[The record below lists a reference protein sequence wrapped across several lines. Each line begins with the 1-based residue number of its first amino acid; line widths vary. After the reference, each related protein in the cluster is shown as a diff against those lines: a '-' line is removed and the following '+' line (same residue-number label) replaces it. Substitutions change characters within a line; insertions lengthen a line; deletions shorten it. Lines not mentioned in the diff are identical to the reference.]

1 MATNLL
7 EAYKGRL
14 AVADKV
20 YSESHNGE
28 KLSNAKKLLVANCLK
43 NVNAFLNEA
52 FENSVGT
59 QRADLGA
66 WKKFALNLTTVALP
80 NLIAPELVI
89 VYPMPAYSG
98 YITYLEYT
106 AGSNKGQTKQGDMFN
121 SVFGLG
127 KVDVNYTGS
136 HVVETVATTGTAGSF
151 KPAWTPLVEGFFV
164 DGDAHYDLKITK
176 GDAVTYANV
185 ATYTPTEGDKVA
197 YVYDN
202 VVIPQN
208 DLPILNVEPKG
219 IALQAK
225 ARRIAIY
232 FSQMAAFQAKTDYG
246 FNMQDQLA
254 EKAVG
259 QLSYEIDTE
268 VCQLLVDTAVANVG
282 TGTNPLDW
290 SRTVPLGVSKPDHYQ
305 GFAEVVEIGRQII
318 YDRTRRF
325 APNYM
330 LIASNILP
338 ILTFVKGFVAA
349 PAGEVNGPYFA
360 GTLNGLK
367 VFVTP
372 SIEPGR
378 FVIGVNGNDAMSSA
392 AVYAPYMP
400 IVPTQLLQYADGGT
414 SQGWSTLYDL
424 KVLNKDLLVTGKVT
438 DGEVYSGEIVYT
450 KDHA

>member
-136 HVVETVATTGTAGSF
+136 HVVENIDASATTFT
-151 KPAWTPLVEGFFV
+151 PAWTPVLDGKVELQKTA
-164 DGDAHYDLKITK
+164 DGTWEEKTL
-176 GDAVTYANV
+176 
-185 ATYTPTEGDKVA
+185 TEGSVTITQGTYNKA
-197 YVYDN
+197 RYTYDN

-282 TGTNPLDW
+282 AGTNPLDW

-438 DGEVYSGEIVYT
+438 GGDITSGEIVRT
-450 KDHA
+450 QAVGG

>member
-1 MATNLL
+1 
-7 EAYKGRL
+7 
-14 AVADKV
+14 
-20 YSESHNGE
+20 
-28 KLSNAKKLLVANCLK
+28 
-43 NVNAFLNEA
+43 
-52 FENSVGT
+52 
-59 QRADLGA
+59 
-66 WKKFALNLTTVALP
+66 
-80 NLIAPELVI
+80 
-89 VYPMPAYSG
+89 
-98 YITYLEYT
+98 
-106 AGSNKGQTKQGDMFN
+106 
-121 SVFGLG
+121 
-127 KVDVNYTGS
+127 
-136 HVVETVATTGTAGSF
+136 
-151 KPAWTPLVEGFFV
+151 
-164 DGDAHYDLKITK
+164 
-176 GDAVTYANV
+176 
-185 ATYTPTEGDKVA
+185 
-197 YVYDN
+197 
-202 VVIPQN
+202 
-208 DLPILNVEPKG
+208 
-219 IALQAK
+219 
-225 ARRIAIY
+225 
-232 FSQMAAFQAKTDYG
+232 MAAFQAKTDYG

-282 TGTNPLDW
+282 AGTNPLDW

-392 AVYAPYMP
+392 AVYAPYMS
-400 IVPTQLLQYADGGT
+400 IVPTSLLQFADGTT
-414 SQGWSTLYDL
+414 SQGFSTLYDL
-424 KVLNKDLLVTGKVT
+424 KVLNKDLIVKGKV
-438 DGEVYSGEIVYT
+438 V
-450 KDHA
+450 A